1 VGGAPALRTHPLTP
15 YAYCLPAVALIAL
28 VFAVPL
34 VKLGILSLH
43 LAQAGQTFGGVTL
56 DNFRFAWDDPTFQ
69 DALRHSGI
77 LLVAVPIMLAISI
90 VAAVILQEQMRGWR
104 IYRSALFVPYVIA
117 VPVFA
122 TVASYMFQLDG
133 AVNSLLH
140 RVGLGALAIDWLGS
154 ERYALMTVILV
165 IVWREVGFGI
175 VLFLARMMS
184 LDQAPLEAA
193 RIDGASWWQRLRYVI
208 IPDLR
213 GTIEFY
219 CVVAAITMLAW
230 VFAYVFTLTQGGP
243 GTATTVI
250 ELYIFNTAF
259 SVSSNT
265 GIASAVSA
273 MLLGVTTVLIA
284 LLFVVRARAER
295 AEALAR

>member
-1 VGGAPALRTHPLTP
+1 VLRTGRLTP
-15 YAYCLPAVALIAL
+15 YVYCLPALALIVL
-28 VFAVPL
+28 VFAAPL

-43 LAQAGQTFGGVTL
+43 LAQAGQTFGGVTF
-56 DNFRFAWDDPTFQ
+56 DNFRFAWEDPSFQ
-69 DALRHSGI
+69 AALRHSA
-77 LLVAVPIMLAISI
+77 LLLLAVPTMLVISI
-90 VAAVILQEQMRGWR
+90 VVSAVLYDQVRGWR
-104 IYRSALFVPYVIA
+104 FYRSALFIPYVIA
-117 VPVFA
+117 VPVFG
-122 TVASYMFQLDG
+122 TVAAYMFQLDG
-133 AVNSLLH
+133 AINALLH
-140 RVGLGALAIDWLGS
+140 RVGLGSLAIDWLGS
-154 ERYALMTVILV
+154 ERYALFTVGLV

-175 VLFLARMMS
+175 VLFLARMLS

-193 RIDGASWWQRLRYVI
+193 KIDGAGWWQRLFYVI
-208 IPDLR
+208 VPSLR

-243 GTATTVI
+243 GNASTVL

-273 MLLGVTTVLIA
+273 MLLLATTLLIA
-284 LLFVVRARAER
+284 LLFVIRARGEEIA
-295 AEALAR
+295 

>member
-1 VGGAPALRTHPLTP
+1 VLRTHRLTP
-15 YAYCLPAVALIAL
+15 YVYCLPALALIVL
-28 VFAVPL
+28 VFAAPL

-43 LAQAGQTFGGVTL
+43 LAQAGQTFGGVTF
-56 DNFRFAWDDPTFQ
+56 DNFRFAWEDPSFQ
-69 DALRHSGI
+69 AALRHSA
-77 LLVAVPIMLAISI
+77 LLLLAVPTMLVISI
-90 VAAVILQEQMRGWR
+90 VVSAVLYDQVRGWR
-104 IYRSALFVPYVIA
+104 FYRSALFIPYVIA
-117 VPVFA
+117 VPVFG
-122 TVASYMFQLDG
+122 TVAAYMFQLDG
-133 AVNSLLH
+133 AINALLH
-140 RVGLGALAIDWLGS
+140 RVGLGSLAIDWLGS
-154 ERYALMTVILV
+154 ERYALFTVGLV

-175 VLFLARMMS
+175 VLFLARMLS

-193 RIDGASWWQRLRYVI
+193 KIDGAGWWQRLFYVI
-208 IPDLR
+208 VPSLR

-243 GTATTVI
+243 GNASTVL

-273 MLLGVTTVLIA
+273 MLLLATTLLIA
-284 LLFVVRARAER
+284 LLFVIRARGEEIA
-295 AEALAR
+295 

>member
-1 VGGAPALRTHPLTP
+1 VLRTHRLTP
-15 YAYCLPAVALIAL
+15 YVYCLPALALILL
-28 VFAVPL
+28 VFAGPL

-43 LAQAGQTFGGVTL
+43 LAQAGQTFGPVTF
-56 DNFRFAWDDPTFQ
+56 DNFRFAWEDPSFQ
-69 DALRHSGI
+69 DALRHSV
-77 LLVAVPIMLAISI
+77 LLLLAVPTMLVISI
-90 VAAVILQEQMRGWR
+90 VVSAVLYDQVRGWR

-117 VPVFA
+117 VPVFG
-122 TVASYMFQLDG
+122 TVAAYMFQLDG
-133 AVNSLLH
+133 AINALLH
-140 RVGLGALAIDWLGS
+140 RVGLGSLAIDWLGS
-154 ERYALMTVILV
+154 ERYALFTVGLV

-175 VLFLARMMS
+175 VLFLARMLS

-193 RIDGASWWQRLRYVI
+193 KIDGAGWWQRLFYVI
-208 IPDLR
+208 VPSLR

-243 GTATTVI
+243 GTASTVL
-250 ELYIFNTAF
+250 ELYIYNTAF

-273 MLLGVTTVLIA
+273 MLLLATTLLIA
-284 LLFVVRARAER
+284 LLFVIRARNDGEEIA
-295 AEALAR
+295 

>member
-1 VGGAPALRTHPLTP
+1 VLRTGRLTP
-15 YAYCLPAVALIAL
+15 YAYCLPAAALIVL
-28 VFAVPL
+28 VFAAPL

-43 LAQAGQTFGGVTL
+43 LAQAGQTFGGVTF
-56 DNFRFAWDDPTFQ
+56 DNFRFAWEDPTFQ
-69 DALRHSGI
+69 DALRHS
-77 LLVAVPIMLAISI
+77 LLLLLAVPTMLVISI
-90 VAAVILQEQMRGWR
+90 VVSAVLYDQVRGWR
-104 IYRSALFVPYVIA
+104 FYRSALFIPYVIA
-117 VPVFA
+117 VPVFG
-122 TVASYMFQLDG
+122 TVAAYMFQLDG
-133 AVNSLLH
+133 AINALLN
-140 RVGLGALAIDWLGS
+140 RVGLGSLAIDWLGS
-154 ERYALMTVILV
+154 ERYALFTVGLV

-175 VLFLARMMS
+175 VLFLARMLS

-193 RIDGASWWQRLRYVI
+193 RIDGAGWWQRLFYVI
-208 IPDLR
+208 VPSLR

-243 GTATTVI
+243 GTASTVI

-273 MLLGVTTVLIA
+273 MLLLATTLLIA
-284 LLFVVRARAER
+284 LLFVIRARSAEEI
-295 AEALAR
+295 A

>member
-1 VGGAPALRTHPLTP
+1 VLRTGRLTP
-15 YAYCLPAVALIAL
+15 YAYCLPAAALIVL
-28 VFAVPL
+28 VFAAPL

-43 LAQAGQTFGGVTL
+43 LAQAGQTFGGVTF
-56 DNFRFAWDDPTFQ
+56 DNFRFAWEDPTFQ
-69 DALRHSGI
+69 DALRHS
-77 LLVAVPIMLAISI
+77 LLLLLAVPTMLVISI
-90 VAAVILQEQMRGWR
+90 VVSAVLYDQVRGWR
-104 IYRSALFVPYVIA
+104 FYRSALFIPYVIA
-117 VPVFA
+117 VPVFG
-122 TVASYMFQLDG
+122 TVAAYMFQLDG
-133 AVNSLLH
+133 AINALLN
-140 RVGLGALAIDWLGS
+140 RVGLGSLAIDWLGS
-154 ERYALMTVILV
+154 ERYALFTVGLV

-175 VLFLARMMS
+175 VLFLARMLS

-193 RIDGASWWQRLRYVI
+193 RIDGAGWWQRLFYVI
-208 IPDLR
+208 VPSLR

-243 GTATTVI
+243 GTASTVI

-273 MLLGVTTVLIA
+273 MLLLATTLLIA
-284 LLFVVRARAER
+284 LLFFIRARNDGEEIA
-295 AEALAR
+295 